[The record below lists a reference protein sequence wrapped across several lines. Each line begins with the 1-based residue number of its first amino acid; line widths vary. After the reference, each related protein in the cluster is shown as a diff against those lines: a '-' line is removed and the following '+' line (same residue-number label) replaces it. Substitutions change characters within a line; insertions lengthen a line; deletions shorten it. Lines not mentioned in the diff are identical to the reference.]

1 MLIIVFQY
9 SSAYQVIV
17 LRVVDGVEE
26 LPADYKS
33 QLDGSNKDGLSFY
46 VAAEIENSPAYE
58 KSWKFTIGDGN
69 SYGRF
74 VNKELKRGDDYV
86 VYQRAITVGNGVS
99 NFR

>member
-1 MLIIVFQY
+1 MLFFSY

-26 LPADYKS
+26 LPTDYKS
-33 QLDGSNKDGLSFY
+33 QLNGSKKDRLSFY

-58 KSWKFTIGDGN
+58 RSWKFTIGDGN